1 MMVKDVTKI
10 HKCHWGV
17 GLCLKMC
24 VGMQGFI
31 QDF

>member
-1 MMVKDVTKI
+1 MVKDVTKV

-17 GLCLKMC
+17 GVCLNVC
-24 VGMQGFI
+24 VGVQGFI